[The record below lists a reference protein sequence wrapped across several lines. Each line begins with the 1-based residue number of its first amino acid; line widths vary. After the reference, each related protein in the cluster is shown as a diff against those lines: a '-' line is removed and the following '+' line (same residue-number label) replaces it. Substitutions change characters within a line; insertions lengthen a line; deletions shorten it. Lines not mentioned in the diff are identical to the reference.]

1 MIKPFEKI
9 GSVSVIGGGIAGIQ
23 TALDIANSGF
33 KVNLIEEKPSLGGVM
48 AQLDKTFPTN
58 DCSSCMMGPRLA
70 ELANHPNIE
79 IMAYTDVLDLDG
91 QPGHFQLT
99 LKKKARAVDPEKCVA
114 CNICAEKCPVKVPDP
129 FNLDLSQRKAIYIP
143 YPQAVPLVYTIDKK
157 HCIYFKK
164 GKCRVCE
171 KVCKTKAVDFNQ
183 EDKIV
188 KLDTGA
194 VILAGG
200 FETFDARIK
209 PEYGYGRWPNVITSL
224 DYERILSAAG
234 PFQGRIQRISDGTPP
249 RRIAWI
255 QCVGS
260 RDSHIGKDYCS
271 TVCCMSATKQA
282 VITKEHDGKIDT
294 TIFFI
299 DMRAQGEG
307 FDRLYERSKTENNVR
322 YVRSMISRVIPN
334 PEDDTLS
341 IAYAPPGRPMQDE
354 VFDLVVLSVG
364 LCPNPAA
371 VRLAGRIGVQL
382 NQHGFCASDPL
393 DVVTTSRP
401 GIYVCGGLQGPKDIP
416 GSVQQGSGAAAKATA
431 LLADVRGSLVAPI
444 PKVAEQDVAGREP
457 RIGVFIC
464 HCGINI
470 AGVVDVK
477 AVADYARSLDNVT
490 YATDCM
496 FACSTDQQRD
506 IKQTIKKYELNR
518 VVVAACTPRTHEPLF
533 RNTLREAGLNPYL
546 FELANIREHDSWV
559 HQKEPEP
566 ATEKAKDLVRMSV
579 SRARLLE
586 PLQDTSY
593 KVVQHA
599 LVIGG
604 GLAGLTAALSCAQQG
619 FGVTLVERT
628 AELGG
633 NARALYYTEDG
644 AQPAAYLEKLIQD
657 VENHSLITVHKEA
670 EVVSLTGSCGN
681 FSTTISAEN
690 QTLTISHGVVL
701 AATGGEEYK
710 PSDNLYG
717 QHPAV
722 VTQKEFE
729 SLLVTQ
735 PDKASK
741 LTRVSMI
748 QCVGS
753 REPENPYCSRVC
765 CTAAIKNSLK
775 LKALNPKAQI
785 SVLYRDIRTFGLR
798 ETYYT
803 EARGQGVRFYRFE
816 REQKPRV
823 VSQGE
828 TLQISVFDTHLQT
841 AVQLEADLLVLSA
854 AIRPCSESRRLA
866 DVLRLPFDEDGFFME
881 AHLKLRPLDFA
892 AAGFYLCGL
901 AQGPKFAHE
910 SIVQAHGAVSRAV
923 TVLSKKEIKAEG
935 MINHVDAGLC
945 RACGECQK
953 ACGFEAIK
961 VEAIAEGRELA
972 VVTASL
978 CTGCGACNVACPTG
992 AASLAHF
999 QDEQINVMIKE
1010 SG

>member
-1 MIKPFEKI
+1 
-9 GSVSVIGGGIAGIQ
+9 
-23 TALDIANSGF
+23 
-33 KVNLIEEKPSLGGVM
+33 
-48 AQLDKTFPTN
+48 
-58 DCSSCMMGPRLA
+58 
-70 ELANHPNIE
+70 
-79 IMAYTDVLDLDG
+79 
-91 QPGHFQLT
+91 
-99 LKKKARAVDPEKCVA
+99 
-114 CNICAEKCPVKVPDP
+114 
-129 FNLDLSQRKAIYIP
+129 
-143 YPQAVPLVYTIDKK
+143 
-157 HCIYFKK
+157 
-164 GKCRVCE
+164 
-171 KVCKTKAVDFNQ
+171 
-183 EDKIV
+183 
-188 KLDTGA
+188 
-194 VILAGG
+194 
-200 FETFDARIK
+200 
-209 PEYGYGRWPNVITSL
+209 
-224 DYERILSAAG
+224 
-234 PFQGRIQRISDGTPP
+234 
-249 RRIAWI
+249 
-255 QCVGS
+255 
-260 RDSHIGKDYCS
+260 
-271 TVCCMSATKQA
+271 
-282 VITKEHDGKIDT
+282 
-294 TIFFI
+294 
-299 DMRAQGEG
+299 
-307 FDRLYERSKTENNVR
+307 
-322 YVRSMISRVIPN
+322 
-334 PEDDTLS
+334 
-341 IAYAPPGRPMQDE
+341 
-354 VFDLVVLSVG
+354 
-364 LCPNPAA
+364 
-371 VRLAGRIGVQL
+371 
-382 NQHGFCASDPL
+382 
-393 DVVTTSRP
+393 
-401 GIYVCGGLQGPKDIP
+401 
-416 GSVQQGSGAAAKATA
+416 
-431 LLADVRGSLVAPI
+431 
-444 PKVAEQDVAGREP
+444 
-457 RIGVFIC
+457 
-464 HCGINI
+464 
-470 AGVVDVK
+470 
-477 AVADYARSLDNVT
+477 
-490 YATDCM
+490 
-496 FACSTDQQRD
+496 
-506 IKQTIKKYELNR
+506 
-518 VVVAACTPRTHEPLF
+518 
-533 RNTLREAGLNPYL
+533 
-546 FELANIREHDSWV
+546 
-559 HQKEPEP
+559 
-566 ATEKAKDLVRMSV
+566 MSV

-657 VENHSLITVHKEA
+657 VENHSLITVNKEA

-681 FSTTISAEN
+681 FSTTISAKD
-690 QTLTISHGVVL
+690 QTLSISHGVVL

-710 PSDNLYG
+710 PSEHLYG

-775 LKALNPKAQI
+775 LKALNPKAHI

-803 EARGQGVRFYRFE
+803 EARRQGVRFYRFE

-823 VSQGE
+823 LSQGE
-828 TLQISVFDTHLQT
+828 TLKISVFDTHLQT
-841 AVQLEADLLVLSA
+841 EVQLEADLLVLSA

-953 ACGFEAIK
+953 ACGFEAIN
-961 VEAIAEGRELA
+961 VEASAEGRELA

-999 QDEQINVMIKE
+999 KDRQIDVMIEE